1 MLMLHATT
9 LRWLC
14 LCLCL
19 CLSVAVSVSVSVS
32 VFVSVSVC
40 AEGEASRVLDGAL
53 ICVASNVYTYYI
65 YETVRLESAT

>member
-1 MLMLHATT
+1 MA
-9 LRWLC
+9 
-14 LCLCL
+14 
-19 CLSVAVSVSVSVS
+19 VAVCVCVSVSVSVS